1 MHGNLRS
8 RGCAKEVP
16 PHDLAST
23 TDLQVG
29 SAKTW
34 RTRVA
39 HDDAY
44 LDLGGLRRFILACGN
59 SMLCPFQAQAEVQ
72 ICSSLQCD
80 NG

>member
-16 PHDLAST
+16 PHDLSMSLGST

-44 LDLGGLRRFILACGN
+44 LDLGGLRRFILACGRV
-59 SMLCPFQAQAEVQ
+59 FTT
-72 ICSSLQCD
+72 
-80 NG
+80 